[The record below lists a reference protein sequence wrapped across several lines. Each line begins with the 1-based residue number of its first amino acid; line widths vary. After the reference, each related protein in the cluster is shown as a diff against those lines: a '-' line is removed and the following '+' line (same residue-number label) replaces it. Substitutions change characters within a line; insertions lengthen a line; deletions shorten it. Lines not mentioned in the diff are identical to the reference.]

1 MINKLVQNIELYA
14 PKLYANLKSRV
25 EEENEELGGLYKIT
39 IEKYLEDAKV
49 NYVIVN
55 KDKQLNRVEEERYN
69 IYRYYILEEVYADC
83 GENDIVI
90 TEYEYIELMLEYEK
104 QENNI
109 VRMWGFEFELQEDGS
124 VSIRKSM
131 LTSDGCSIRITPECA
146 NKINIR

>member
-1 MINKLVQNIELYA
+1 MIKKLVQNIELYA

-25 EEENEELGGLYKIT
+25 EEKKEEWGELYKIT

-69 IYRYYILEEVYADC
+69 VYRYYILEEVYADC

-131 LTSDGCSIRITPECA
+131 LTSDGYAIRITPECA